1 MKILKMYTNSINDR
15 YMDQIIEALQDGE
28 IIIYPT
34 DTIYA
39 IGCNALNNSA
49 IEKICK
55 IKSINPQKTNLSIT
69 CCNIS
74 QAAEYARIDNRAFQ
88 LLKNNLP
95 GPFTFIL
102 PASNTLPKVFKG
114 RKAVGIRIPDNAIA
128 QEIALRLGNPILTTS
143 IQWPTNEPE
152 EGTNPIYIAQRY
164 EDVVDIM
171 IDCGFGD
178 IEPSTVIDCMDSNN
192 PEIVRDGKGVLNE

>member
-1 MKILKMYTNSINDR
+1 MKILKMYANSINDR

-55 IKSINPQKTNLSIT
+55 IKGINPQKTNLSIT
-69 CCNIS
+69 CSCIS
-74 QAAEYARIDNRAFQ
+74 KAAEYARIDNRAFQ

-171 IDCGFGD
+171 IDCGYGD
-178 IEPSTVIDCMDSNN
+178 VEPSTVIDCMDSNN